1 MIKRYNQFVKER
13 INENVDMEEEV
24 LMDTDS
30 EMEDDMEMDSEFQ
43 DDMEDDMEMD
53 SEFQD
58 DMEDEMEKDS
68 EVQDDMED
76 DMDFEDEEEGFDIYK
91 TKMEELAKLLGVEV
105 DETNKISFEGKEIIF
120 PSETEMYH
128 VDKKKFK
135 TAQEVVDYL
144 NK

>member
-1 MIKRYNQFVKER
+1 MIKRYNQFVKEK
-13 INENVDMEEEV
+13 INENVDMEEVDMEQV
-24 LMDTDS
+24 LPVEEDEFDS
-30 EMEDDMEMDSEFQ
+30 DKEEMDSEDEQ
-43 DDMEDDMEMD
+43 EMD
-53 SEFQD
+53 SE
-58 DMEDEMEKDS
+58 
-68 EVQDDMED
+68 

-91 TKMEELAKLLGVEV
+91 AKMEELANLLGVEV

-144 NK
+144 KK

>member
-13 INENVDMEEEV
+13 INENVDMEEQ
-24 LMDTDS
+24 
-30 EMEDDMEMDSEFQ
+30 DMEQVLPFDSDEEEFDSDEEEFDSDEEEFMDE
-43 DDMEDDMEMD
+43 
-53 SEFQD
+53 
-58 DMEDEMEKDS
+58 
-68 EVQDDMED
+68 
-76 DMDFEDEEEGFDIYK
+76 EDEEEGFDIYK

-144 NK
+144 KK